1 MVHGATGG
9 VGWTE
14 VWTSDFDADGHKDFL
29 IGQMFPGNGV
39 CVNPVRLTLLLF
51 DANGRPVPWI
61 GQTQLPD
68 NPSGK
73 ELTFPYLPVRVTDTD
88 KDGRAEFVLED
99 CARDNRQREKKWVSA
114 VHKAKSNRLDDRPA
128 SDRIDGLR
136 SGEFGRQAVR
146 GRQTVIPDNIVFDG
160 SAGRD
165 IYIGDSTA
173 SWSALQRLIRD
184 GYPIKWTSAVPDEKW
199 VRVNTD
205 QPTRPARVAVDMLVS
220 ASPKTAVTA
229 MPAGSGCVRFVLP
242 GTATL
247 LTRCVSGL

>member
-1 MVHGATGG
+1 MRYLAEIGHLEAGASIDFGVARVHRLEDGLVQFKGRDNASKPWHVVHGATGG

-128 SDRIDGLR
+128 SDRIDGLM

-146 GRQTVIPDNIVFDG
+146 GRQTVISGKRVASWPDNIVFDP
-160 SAGRD
+160 AHQLLDRPTD
-165 IYIGDSTA
+165 
-173 SWSALQRLIRD
+173 
-184 GYPIKWTSAVPDEKW
+184 PIDCNA
-199 VRVNTD
+199 
-205 QPTRPARVAVDMLVS
+205 
-220 ASPKTAVTA
+220 
-229 MPAGSGCVRFVLP
+229 
-242 GTATL
+242 
-247 LTRCVSGL
+247 